1 MNINEV
7 VFTDSLPKIDLH
19 GFDRDSARVLHGFD
33 RDSARVAIND
43 FINDNIKMGNQIIT
57 IIHGVGSGIIR
68 KTTAETLS
76 KNKNV
81 EEFKT
86 DYFNQ
91 GCTIVKLKNVR

>member
-1 MNINEV
+1 
-7 VFTDSLPKIDLH
+7 
-19 GFDRDSARVLHGFD
+19 
-33 RDSARVAIND
+33 
-43 FINDNIKMGNQIIT
+43 MGNQIIT

-91 GCTIVKLKNVR
+91 GCTIVKLKNIR

>member
-7 VFTDSLPKIDLH
+7 AFTDSLPKID
-19 GFDRDSARVLHGFD
+19 LHGFD